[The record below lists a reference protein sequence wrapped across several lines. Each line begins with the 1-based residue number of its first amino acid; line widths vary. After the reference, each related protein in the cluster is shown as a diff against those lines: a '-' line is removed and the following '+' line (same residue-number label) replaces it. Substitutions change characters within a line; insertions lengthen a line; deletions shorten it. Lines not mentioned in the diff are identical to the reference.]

1 MGFRVGRRRLQS
13 LAGDRMT
20 TSTKDAIT
28 VTVLML
34 LGLAFIGD
42 LHRTFLAWAWP
53 IITDYLDWLVK

>member
-13 LAGDRMT
+13 LAGGIMT
-20 TSTKDAIT
+20 TRTKDAIT

>member
-1 MGFRVGRRRLQS
+1 
-13 LAGDRMT
+13 MT
-20 TSTKDAIT
+20 TRTKDAII

-42 LHRTFLAWAWP
+42 LHRTVLAWAWP